1 METKQCCKNK
11 IPTILE
17 TSADT
22 HTNTCLEISVGT
34 DTGSSDNVNKIV
46 TVLETHTNSKL
57 SACINKI
64 MVFYPLILSFSYI
77 IGGAIIS
84 EYPYNNFDWKHFSRI
99 FMGLLLLLFSY
110 VKLLNPRGFVNT
122 FKKYDI
128 VTYKCELYG
137 YAYPLI
143 EATLG
148 VFYIINYKPIIINS
162 IIIGL
167 LSINLIQVIIALF
180 QKKKLECACM
190 GSLGF
195 NLPLSYVTITEDII
209 MIIMAAVMLIF

>member
-1 METKQCCKNK
+1 METKSCCKNK
-11 IPTILE
+11 TI
-17 TSADT
+17 S
-22 HTNTCLEISVGT
+22 
-34 DTGSSDNVNKIV
+34 
-46 TVLETHTNSKL
+46 VLETPVDISIDTNTVSETYLNKTVDILKTPIKTNSKL
-57 SACINKI
+57 SVGINKI
-64 MVFYPLILSFSYI
+64 MVFYPLILSFSYV

-84 EYPYNNFDWKHFSRI
+84 EYPYNNFDWKHFFRI

-128 VTYKCELYG
+128 VTYKFKLYG

-148 VFYIINYKPIIINS
+148 VFYIINYQPIITNS

-180 QKKKLECACM
+180 QKKELECACM